1 MRPARTTG
9 RVAIRDAQDHIA
21 RLLDRLTQLFVIRGN
36 SASGKTTVAHALR
49 AMLEPPVMVVEQ
61 DHLRRIVLKEKD
73 QPENT
78 DAVELIRVVA
88 EFGLER
94 GYVVIVEGILASE
107 KYGPMIG
114 DLIARA
120 GGARVFYLDVGFEET
135 LRRHATKQG
144 ATFGETEMRRWWRES
159 DLLGVANE
167 TIVGEAST
175 LEQTVALMLA

>member
-1 MRPARTTG
+1 M
-9 RVAIRDAQDHIA
+9 
-21 RLLDRLTQLFVIRGN
+21 TQLYVIRGN

-49 AMLEPPVMVVEQ
+49 AALEPPAMVVEQ

-78 DAVELIRVVA
+78 DAVELIRRVA

-94 GYVVIVEGILASE
+94 GYRVVLEGILTSE

-114 DLIARA
+114 RLIARA
-120 GGARVFYLDVGFEET
+120 DGARVFYLDVSFKET
-135 LRRHATKQG
+135 LRRHATKPT
-144 ATFGETEMRRWWRES
+144 ADAYGEPELRSWWRER

-167 TIVGEAST
+167 TLVEEAST